1 MNYIEVFAERESA
14 NDESYNLIELLV
26 SNGDKIKEGA
36 LIALLEGSKA
46 VIEIAS
52 PSSGY
57 IFLLEETGAIIE
69 VGSPYAIVSK
79 ESTFNVKLYKK
90 NSKLESISSKA
101 KIENSDITKKFTA
114 KAHTAL
120 GENEV
125 DNNYFSKMEIVT
137 ETDVLL
143 YLKYKKQSMV
153 LKGGGDE
160 INIDVA
166 METHIDGITE
176 IQRIAVIGSGS
187 AAVLAYDAVSKRQNQ
202 TIACFFDNYKSTDF
216 SLAGIKVIGLAS
228 VKNIYSE
235 YKKGTFD
242 AVVISPGLLPFRKEL
257 FIELVEIGV
266 PFTNIIHPSVEIGV
280 NVEIGTGNVIFGGT
294 MIGPSSKI
302 GNNNF
307 IATRCNFEHHNLIMD
322 HNTFGPSVT
331 TSGSVSIGSSVIFGS
346 GIFIE
351 PKIKI
356 GDNSTISS
364 GSIIQKDVPDDVI
377 VKTKIT
383 SVTKKK

>member
-26 SNGDKIKEGA
+26 SNGDKIKEGT

-57 IFLLEETGAIIE
+57 IFFLEETGAVID
-69 VGSPYAIVSK
+69 VGSPYAVVSK
-79 ESTFNVKLYKK
+79 ESAFNVKLYKK
-90 NSKLESISSKA
+90 NSKLESTSFKE
-101 KIENSDITKKFTA
+101 KIEISDNTRKFTA
-114 KAHTAL
+114 KALTVL
-120 GENEV
+120 GRTVV
-125 DNNYFSKMEIVT
+125 DDNYFSGMEIVT
-137 ETDVLL
+137 ESDVLL
-143 YLKYKKQSMV
+143 YLKYKKQTITIESD
-153 LKGGGDE
+153 DE
-160 INIDVA
+160 IHIDGSDK
-166 METHIDGITE
+166 THIDGINE
-176 IQRIAVIGSGS
+176 IQRIAVIGCGT
-187 AAVLAYDAVSKRQNQ
+187 AAVLAYDAVNKRNNQ
-202 TIACFFDNYKSTDF
+202 TIVCFFDNYKSTDF
-216 SLAGIKVIGLAS
+216 RLAGIKVIGLAS

-235 YKKGTFD
+235 YKIGTFD

-257 FIELVEIGV
+257 FEELIEIGV

-280 NVEIGTGNVIFGGT
+280 NVEIGVGNVIFGGT
-294 MIGPSSKI
+294 MIGPSAKI

-307 IATRCNFEHHNLIMD
+307 IATRCNFEHHNLIKD

-331 TSGSVSIGSSVIFGS
+331 TSGAVSIGSNVIFGS

-364 GSIIQKDVPDDVI
+364 GSIIQKDVPDNVI

-383 SVTKKK
+383 TVTKKK